1 MSESIKVTIT
11 DEHLSQFSSDVETL
25 WNKPIQILYDVPT
38 PIQFLREYVNLSM
51 PVIIKNAFPKITL
64 DELIASTT
72 THQDDNF
79 LCLNVDVTPDGHGD
93 TIRIVDGEKIFV
105 MPEVRKMS
113 FTEFRDKLRAN
124 NTHNHNIIVEGR
136 DENGLITLSSTNN
149 IQNLKKCEQDDN
161 NNNPDNEV
169 FYYSRQVSLISVD
182 YVRNF

>member
-1 MSESIKVTIT
+1 MTESIKIT
-11 DEHLSQFSSDVETL
+11 DEQLSQFSLDVESL
-25 WNKPIQILYDVPT
+25 WNKPIQILYHVPT
-38 PIQFLREYVNLSM
+38 PIQFLREYVNLST

-72 THQDDNF
+72 THQDEDF
-79 LCLNVDVTPDGHGD
+79 CLNVDVTPDGHGD
-93 TIRIVDGEKIFV
+93 TIRIVDDEKIFV

-113 FTEFRDKLRAN
+113 FKEFRDKLRAN
-124 NTHNHNIIVEGR
+124 NTHNQNTVVEVK

-149 IQNLKKCEQDDN
+149 LQNLKKCTPDAN

-169 FYYSRQVSLISVD
+169 FYYSRQVSLISFG